1 MNDEV
6 SLLKKKIAHMQEEM
20 EYLQYQ
26 LKGMKLTYKEKNV
39 KPNSIII
46 TEKDTSAPF
55 DEIFY
60 VTTYPDVAKVN
71 IPPYEH
77 YIKYG
82 KKMGRRASR

>member
-1 MNDEV
+1 MTDND
-6 SLLKKKIAHMQEEM
+6 S
-20 EYLQYQ
+20 
-26 LKGMKLTYKEKNV
+26 
-39 KPNSIII
+39 S
-46 TEKDTSAPF
+46 SSF

-60 VTTYPDVAKVN
+60 VTTYPDVAKVS